1 MKRFLKKEGFALIT
15 VFIIS
20 VVLTGII
27 GFTFISVNR
36 QLNLKNL
43 NSGSKR
49 AFTVADAGLEF
60 MINQIQNH
68 HFYTLAEH
76 LAFYDSQPPIINSL
90 KSNIDFINGCSN
102 IDPDDK
108 NKILEA
114 INFSNYSSR
123 GQYFYNFYTVDVGK
137 REIYDAS
144 GKEINLNNNPDLGV
158 ITLNPNFAIELVN
171 FSEKIKYINFNND
184 CSGCIENILK
194 AIESDIEG
202 SYLIWASYVINQID
216 NLISDLG
223 GLSGGTS
230 DCPTENFDKI
240 IVPYDI
246 DYPVTDTEIEKIEYE
261 GVIVRTADV
270 VNIYSTENDTI
281 PVRKIVISAVSYVFN
296 KPVPKSIYYNSI
308 KNSLS
313 LVCPRVVDA
322 EYNKY
327 SLVGGS
333 NFPQIDHKIYV
344 NALDIDITNSK
355 IKNIGLSYELTAV
368 KRGIRAE
375 FQIPFILNESSK
387 VRLFSMPGTTVTWF
401 PEPQPD
407 KPTFPP
413 SQIYPLNYTHYILA
427 TNNQINLPSSEHIY
441 GPVRSN
447 NFINFYGETNDV
459 IISRRKITYNGIF
472 KFINK
477 EDKKEVTY
485 YVDFSNW
492 DSESETYLPISPI
505 PGPNSGI
512 TLNSENKV
520 KISKDNIKVIDADGV
535 ERSKTWFID
544 LNANGIYD
552 NNDKI
557 FLYYTNE
564 DLPLTDPNATDS
576 LINQAKQEIYN
587 STSGT
592 PYNVSVP
599 NNGYVEVDLQNDV
612 LKYRIN
618 GKGNWVSLPIS
629 SNPGTVMYID
639 GEVYFKGGGFLD
651 GKLTIYAT
659 GDVHFEGG
667 PVRYKDSPKSNN
679 DQDYPNDTTD
689 IDMLGIITP
698 GKVYMNNN
706 SSNSMKVDVNII
718 TGSGIVSNKNHP
730 NKIKIQG
737 SMTFYDTYTGEYR
750 YELLNFDYNLFVT
763 RPPMF
768 PMLNMP
774 CPTPSVLI
782 SPTYGV
788 TGVPLKPTFKWKPS
802 FGAPPITYTLQI
814 STDENFSNII
824 YNQNVGNNTTYTL
837 NFDLN
842 LDTTYYWRVKA
853 SNNVCDDYSAT
864 FYFKTQKDP
873 DDEITE
879 KIISDMP
886 IYGQVVECYFSRRL
900 WREMANPP

>member
-1 MKRFLKKEGFALIT
+1 MKRLLKKEGFALIT

-36 QLNLKNL
+36 QLNLKNI

-90 KSNIDFINGCSN
+90 KSNIDFIDGCSN
-102 IDPDDK
+102 IDTDDK
-108 NKILEA
+108 EKILEA
-114 INFSNYSSR
+114 INFSNYFSR

-171 FSEKIKYINFNND
+171 LSKNIRDKSFKTN
-184 CSGCIENILK
+184 CSSCIENILK

-202 SYLIWASYVINQID
+202 SYSIWASYVINQIN

-230 DCPTENFDKI
+230 DCPTENFDNI

-246 DYPVTDTEIEKIEYE
+246 DYPVTEIEKIEYE

-296 KPVPKSIYYNSI
+296 KPVPKSIYDNSI

-401 PEPQPD
+401 PETQPD
-407 KPTFPP
+407 KPTLPP

-599 NNGYVEVDLQNDV
+599 NNGYLEVDLQNDV

-698 GKVYMNNN
+698 GNVYMNNN

-768 PMLNMP
+768 PMLDMP
-774 CPTPSVLI
+774 CPTPPVLV

-788 TGVPLKPTFKWKPS
+788 INVPLKPTFIWKPS

-824 YNQNVGNNTTYTL
+824 YSQNVGNNTTYTL
-837 NFDLN
+837 DFDLN
-842 LDTTYYWRVKA
+842 LDTTYYWRVIA
-853 SNNVCDDYSAT
+853 SNNVCGDYSAT
-864 FYFKTQKDP
+864 FYFKTQKSL